1 MGLVAGGF
9 LCYNINE
16 IFALQPELLF
26 SMKGWKVM
34 VEEGEGVAEMTAK
47 LNYIEIPLLLK
58 VNLPTDGK
66 IDPSL
71 YAGPGFGILLS
82 AKAST
87 GGGGGEYGFNEDI
100 KMDGIASLDIGMIA
114 GAGLAYQME
123 SGALSF
129 EARYEVGLTS
139 LAKDEDADT
148 GKKASMLNSV
158 ISIMVGYGFAF

>member
-1 MGLVAGGF
+1 VDTSSKMGLVAGGF
-9 LCYNINE
+9 LCYNSNE
-16 IFALQPELLF
+16 IVALQPEFLF
-26 SMKGWKVM
+26 SMKGWKAM
-34 VEEGEGVAEMTAK
+34 VEDEEGDILVEMTGK

-82 AKAST
+82 AKSKFSD
-87 GGGGGEYGFNEDI
+87 GEEEDN
-100 KMDGIASLDIGMIA
+100 KDRTAGLDIGVIA

-129 EARYEVGLTS
+129 EARYEVGLTP
-139 LAKDEDADT
+139 LAKDKDSEPDAF
-148 GKKASMLNSV
+148 NSV